1 MRTDD
6 ILQELHGPDRTR
18 LLERAEAKTYAK
30 GEVLIHEGDQ
40 NAIIYI
46 ILDGAVSVRKG
57 TSAGA
62 QSELTSLGFGSI
74 FGEMSFLGSA
84 PASATVVATEDVEV
98 LCVEHGHLNQ
108 LVREDPAFSGRFYQS
123 LAVTLANRLR
133 QMNERSG

>member
-46 ILDGAVSVRKG
+46 ILDGEVSVRKG

-62 QSELTSLGFGSI
+62 QSELTSLGLGSI
-74 FGEMSFLGSA
+74 FGRCHSLVLPPQARRSSRQKMLKSYAWSTVTSTNWSEKTQRFL
-84 PASATVVATEDVEV
+84 VAFT
-98 LCVEHGHLNQ
+98 
-108 LVREDPAFSGRFYQS
+108 
-123 LAVTLANRLR
+123 NRWP
-133 QMNERSG
+133 